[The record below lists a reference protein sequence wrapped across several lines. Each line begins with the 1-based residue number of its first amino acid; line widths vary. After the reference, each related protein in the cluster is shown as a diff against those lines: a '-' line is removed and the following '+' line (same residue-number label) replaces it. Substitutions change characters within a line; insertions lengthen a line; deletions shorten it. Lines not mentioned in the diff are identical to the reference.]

1 MDRDLVE
8 RAQAGDHDAY
18 AELAR
23 ASIGPLYAIARLILR
38 DGERAKD
45 AAQEAL
51 VAAWRELPSLRDAE
65 RFEPWLRQLLVRAC
79 YREAR
84 RGQRRRVIES
94 QVTIV
99 ETVNDPAMD
108 VADRD
113 QLARGFQRLTP
124 EQRTLIVLHFYV
136 GLPIAETA
144 DVLGIPAGTVKSR
157 LHRAT
162 QRLRAAIDADAR
174 LPLAQGGPA

>member
-18 AELAR
+18 SELAR
-23 ASIGPLYAIARLILR
+23 ASIVPLYAIARLILR

-51 VAAWRELPSLRDAE
+51 VAAWRDLPSLREPE
-65 RFEPWLRQLLVRAC
+65 RFEPWLRRLLVRAC

-94 QVTIV
+94 QVAALEAIG
-99 ETVNDPAMD
+99 DPALD

-113 QLARGFQRLTP
+113 QLARGFERLTP
-124 EQRTLIVLHFYV
+124 EQRTLIVLHYYV

-162 QRLRAAIDADAR
+162 QRLRAALDADAR
-174 LPLAQGGPA
+174 LPLAQGRPA

>member
-18 AELAR
+18 TELAR
-23 ASIGPLYAIARLILR
+23 ASIGRLYAIARLILR

-45 AAQEAL
+45 ATQEAL
-51 VAAWRELPSLRDAE
+51 VAAWRELPSLREPE
-65 RFEPWLRQLLVRAC
+65 RFEPWLRRLLVRAC

-94 QVTIV
+94 QVAALDAFD
-99 ETVNDPAMD
+99 DPTLD

-113 QLARGFQRLTP
+113 ELARGFERLTP
-124 EQRTLIVLHFYV
+124 EQRTLIVLHYYV

-162 QRLRAAIDADAR
+162 RRLRAALDADAR
-174 LPLAQGGPA
+174 LPLTQGRPA

>member
-1 MDRDLVE
+1 MDRGLVE

-18 AELAR
+18 TVLAR

-38 DGERAKD
+38 DSERAKD

-51 VAAWRELPSLRDAE
+51 VAAWRDLPTLRDPA

-94 QVTIV
+94 QVAVV
-99 ETVNDPAMD
+99 EVVDDPASD

-113 QLARGFQRLTP
+113 QLVRGFQRLTP

-136 GLPIAETA
+136 GLPITETA
-144 DVLGIPAGTVKSR
+144 EVLGIPAGTVKSR

-162 QRLRAAIDADAR
+162 KRLRAAIDADAR
-174 LPLAQGGPA
+174 MPLAQGRPA